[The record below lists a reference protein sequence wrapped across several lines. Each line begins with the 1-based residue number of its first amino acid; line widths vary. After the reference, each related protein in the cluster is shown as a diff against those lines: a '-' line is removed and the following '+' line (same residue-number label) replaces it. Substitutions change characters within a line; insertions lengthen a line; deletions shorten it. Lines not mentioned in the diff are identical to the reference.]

1 MASDYSITA
10 TQISGITGSN
20 PVCTRI
26 EFQTNDTNANNQSA
40 FTIFTELITDN
51 NPNITKYQSYG
62 RNVGDYWRVVLYGA
76 DDSILAQSE

>member
-1 MASDYSITA
+1 MASDYMITT
-10 TQISGITGSN
+10 TQISGITGSI

-26 EFQTNDTNANNQSA
+26 EFQTKDTNTGDQSIS
-40 FTIFTELITDN
+40 TKFTESITDN
-51 NPNITKYQSYG
+51 NPNISKTQTYG